1 MRKLLILL
9 LFLAVRS
16 SYALPAK
23 DLWQKGNN
31 FYQHKIYDSAA
42 WCYEQLLHEQPRNAA
57 VTYNLGNTY
66 FRLNKIGPAV
76 LYYQKTLYL
85 QPGNTQAADNLAL
98 AESRITNRVASAPD
112 IFFVKW
118 WKSLTQASH
127 ANTWAI
133 VTLFVFLGWIG
144 LMTAKRFSLVQTIP
158 PQLHVGL
165 ALILVL
171 FLFISFVAAGN
182 KLDSGM
188 AVVMQNDTP
197 FMANPQ
203 SAGKPQS
210 LVPEGTTIK
219 TRGSKGDWAQVQLPD
234 GRTGWIQESRLAKI

>member
-9 LFLAVRS
+9 LFFAVRS

-42 WCYEQLLHEQPRNAA
+42 WCYEQLLREQPRNAA
-57 VTYNLGNTY
+57 ATYNLGNTY
-66 FRLNKIGPAV
+66 FRLNKIGLAV

-98 AESRITNRVASAPD
+98 AESRITNRVPSAPD

-133 VTLFVFLGWIG
+133 VTLVVFLAWIG

-165 ALILVL
+165 VLILVL

-188 AVVMQNDTP
+188 AIVMQNDTP
-197 FMANPQ
+197 FMASPQ
-203 SAGKPQS
+203 SSGKPQS
-210 LVPEGTTIK
+210 LVPEGTTI
-219 TRGSKGDWAQVQLPD
+219 TTHGSKGDWAQVQLPD